1 MKRVIIWLIL
11 LILLLLVISLI
22 YRKSADVPFD
32 LILKIDNRE
41 LGIADITAF
50 ESIEITTNRSDTYTA
65 YSLREILSVKEIK
78 PETLSR
84 MIFHSADGGSLAV
97 DISELDNLYLVQEIQ
112 AGEKSLRL
120 IIPTDDFSQRWLK
133 YLIAIEFKNA
143 GN

>member
-11 LILLLLVISLI
+11 LMLLLLVISLV
-22 YRKSADVPFD
+22 YRKSADVTYD
-32 LILKIDNRE
+32 LILKIENRE
-41 LGIADITAF
+41 FEIADITAF

-65 YSLREILSVKEIK
+65 YSLREILSAKEIQPNK
-78 PETLSR
+78 FSR
-84 MIFHSADGGSLAV
+84 IIFHSADGGSLAV

-133 YLIAIEFKNA
+133 YLIAIEFIYA
-143 GN
+143 